1 MWTNNSNFQDRNIYY
16 HIFTLYNQHIRIE
29 ITNGNQWKPMETNE
43 HLKLE
48 LEKISRVISVAL
60 RNFFRLQWVHQDD
73 PRCTKSPPKELQSHR
88 ATSALRTWDLRWELR
103 AAEICW
109 DLLRVEISDDGLWSL
124 WKFDEVWGLQMLQML
139 QFTRRGLC
147 GILAILAAL

>member
-1 MWTNNSNFQDRNIYY
+1 MTHKRHNHHNRTVTSHGWRGGRILQRQQAKYADPSRQRAARSGAGWARRTVLTGRREMWTNNPNFQDRNIYY

-48 LEKISRVISVAL
+48 LEKISRVISVEL

-88 ATSALRTWDLRWELR
+88 ATSALRT
-103 AAEICW
+103 
-109 DLLRVEISDDGLWSL
+109 
-124 WKFDEVWGLQMLQML
+124 
-139 QFTRRGLC
+139 
-147 GILAILAAL
+147 